1 MATLKKQPHPLNSM
15 HTSGIFSDST
25 IDGPEIGTLVLI
37 VDKAK
42 NLPNR
47 KTIGKQDP
55 YCAAR
60 LGKEARKT
68 TTDVRGGQ
76 TPKWD
81 QELRFTVHDCPDY
94 YQLKVSVFNDDK
106 KTDLIGE
113 TWIDLRDI
121 IVTGGG
127 QSDTWHTLNCRSRY
141 AGEIRLEITFY
152 DSRPKPEKSVAKPKA
167 IMAGPDSDVPAPPA
181 QQVLTTP
188 KRRPLP
194 SEPPNGPAPAVAA
207 APDQIQTPPRQQP
220 NGLAPF
226 MPKQSPM
233 QPIEYST
240 PPPQSSRYHQ
250 SSHHNSPASA
260 PPSAYN
266 TPPQQQPQKSQH
278 PRTSERHDKYAVRP
292 DEPDYGVVA
301 ERPQYSSSYSQSHSQ
316 SYDHQDPRSSFDG
329 DRDPYVQRSLPPME
343 PPRHASIDEDRPPPP
358 PVHRSRGSSVATD
371 MAYRASNFDGA
382 QRGTPPTMRQDV
394 LRTAH
399 RQSVG
404 QASYPGRPTYRPYDS
419 APPPPSNGLQ
429 YPDEAAG
436 HQPPPPRH
444 HSFDQVYDP
453 HPTYDSHHRSMQ
465 PTVEDDPESPTAAT
479 TTFRKSSGRAPQALL
494 QYNEPEYD
502 TPAPLN
508 LSGRNSASGHYSPT
522 PAAPPQSRSR
532 QYSNNDYVHEMS
544 TSPGTQRASA
554 YTSNGDS
561 SYPRDGY
568 TRDRHQRT
576 PSPNPMVNNQVSPG
590 ANPYM
595 DHHDG
600 SSQMYSGSASRDHYQ
615 SSPGQNPRSNHHN
628 IPAQRQIEYRS
639 ETEDH
644 YVQRSPGGHVVPADI
659 PAALVPGV
667 DPNLALELS
676 SRMNDDRR
684 HEMRRASEM
693 NTPTR
698 GRQMIEYNQE
708 SSTQHFS
715 TSPQPMAYEHGHPPG
730 YSNSR
735 APSPAPP
742 HAVSHRRS
750 MSPLPGQ
757 HTVSHRRSM
766 SPLPA
771 QHAVTHRRSMSP
783 MPGVPQQQHT
793 IRRKSVSPAPLME
806 PHRRLSGVPFAP
818 DSFDELNPHMSA
830 GAVKDRHKERADFNE
845 KSGKIIGH
853 DGREIDPSDHLP
865 MDTWAPEP
873 EPRESKPPAQNA
885 RASDSSLPI
894 GTSGRRQLRIAAVKP
909 QSSLVTYGNGSSST
923 SALPSYGGDTSP
935 SAGRRF
941 QKKVVQARG
950 STMALSTSPGGG
962 APLAPLQQPYRQ
974 GSCAPPRSMQRAS
987 TYDFHQSENH
997 APLVLYNGGGGNRGG
1012 YSSNGAPP
1020 IPSKIPMGSGGGGGY
1035 SSSSYRD
1042 GGDHG
1047 MPVMSG
1053 ALPAPGGSYGGNG
1066 GDWALMEEMK
1076 RIDLGAGR
1084 ARRHGGGY

>member
-1 MATLKKQPHPLNSM
+1 MATLKKQSHPLNSM
-15 HTSGIFSDST
+15 HTAGIFSDST

-60 LGKEARKT
+60 LGKEAKKT
-68 TTDVRGGQ
+68 ATDVRGGQ

-121 IVTGGG
+121 ILTGGG

-152 DSRPKPEKSVAKPKA
+152 DSRPKPEKPVAKPKA
-167 IMAGPDSDVPAPPA
+167 IMSGPDPDAPPPLV
-181 QQVLTTP
+181 QQAGTP

-194 SEPPNGPAPAVAA
+194 TEPPNGPAPAVAA
-207 APDQIQTPPRQQP
+207 APEQVQTPPRPQP
-220 NGLAPF
+220 NGPAQF
-226 MPKQSPM
+226 VSSQSPL
-233 QPIEYST
+233 QSIEYST
-240 PPPQSSRYHQ
+240 PPQSSRYHQ
-250 SSHHNSPASA
+250 NSHHNSPASA
-260 PPSAYN
+260 PPTAYN
-266 TPPQQQPQKSQH
+266 TPPPHPSQKSPH
-278 PRTSERHDKYAVRP
+278 PRTSERHDKYSGRP
-292 DEPDYGVVA
+292 EEPDYGA
-301 ERPQYSSSYSQSHSQ
+301 AGDRSQYSSSYPQSHSQ

-329 DRDPYVQRSLPPME
+329 DRDPYVQRSMPPMD

-358 PVHRSRGSSVATD
+358 PIHRSRGGSAAAD
-371 MAYRASNFDGA
+371 MAYRASNFDAA

-419 APPPPSNGLQ
+419 APLPANGHQ
-429 YPDEAAG
+429 YADEAAA
-436 HQPPPPRH
+436 HQPSPPRH

-453 HPTYDSHHRSMQ
+453 HPPYDSHHRSMQ
-465 PTVEDDPESPTAAT
+465 PTVEDDPESPTAAA
-479 TTFRKSSGRAPQALL
+479 TTFRKSSSRAPQALL

-508 LSGRNSASGHYSPT
+508 LSGRNSASGQYSPT
-522 PAAPPQSRSR
+522 PAAAPQSRGR
-532 QYSNNDYVHEMS
+532 QYSSNGYAHEIS
-544 TSPGTQRASA
+544 TSPGAQRGSA
-554 YTSNGDS
+554 YAVNGDP

-576 PSPNPMVNNQVSPG
+576 PSPNPMVDHQISPG
-590 ANPYM
+590 ASQFK
-595 DHHDG
+595 DHHAG
-600 SSQMYSGSASRDHYQ
+600 SQVYSGGGSSRDHYQ
-615 SSPGQNPRSNHHN
+615 TSPAPSPHSSRHN
-628 IPAQRQIEYRS
+628 IPSQRQIEYRS

-644 YVQRSPGGHVVPADI
+644 YTQRSPGAPVVPPNV
-659 PAALVPGV
+659 PASLVPGV

-676 SRMNDDRR
+676 SRMKEDRR
-684 HEMRRASEM
+684 HETRRASEITM
-693 NTPTR
+693 PTR
-698 GRQMIEYNQE
+698 GRQMIEYGHDN
-708 SSTQHFS
+708 STQHYS
-715 TSPQPMAYEHGHPPG
+715 TSPQHMSYEHGNPPG
-730 YSNSR
+730 YSSGR

-742 HAVSHRRS
+742 HPVSHRRS

-757 HTVSHRRSM
+757 HTVSHRRSV

-771 QHAVTHRRSMSP
+771 QQRAVTHRRSTSP
-783 MPGVPQQQHT
+783 MPGAPQQQHT
-793 IRRKSVSPAPLME
+793 IRRKSVSPSPLME
-806 PHRRLSGVPFAP
+806 PQRRLSGVPFAP
-818 DSFDELNPHMSA
+818 DSFDELNPHVSA
-830 GAVKDRHKERADFNE
+830 GAVTDRHKERPDFNE
-845 KSGKIIGH
+845 ASGKIIGH

-873 EPRESKPPAQNA
+873 EPREPKPPAQNP
-885 RASDSSLPI
+885 RASDSALPI

-923 SALPSYGGDTSP
+923 SALPGYGGDTSP
-935 SAGRRF
+935 SAGRSRL

-950 STMALSTSPGGG
+950 SGAALSSSPGGG
-962 APLAPLQQPYRQ
+962 SPLAPLQQPYHQ
-974 GSCAPPRSMQRAS
+974 DNYAPPRSMRRAS

-1012 YSSNGAPP
+1012 YSSNAPPP
-1020 IPSKIPMGSGGGGGY
+1020 IPAKIPISGGGGGY
-1035 SSSSYRD
+1035 SSSGYR
-1042 GGDHG
+1042 GGADHG
-1047 MPVMSG
+1047 MPMMSG
-1053 ALPAPGGSYGGNG
+1053 ALPPPDGSYGGNG

-1076 RIDLGAGR
+1076 RIDLGSGR